1 MWESLE
7 GGLASVAL
15 WAVMAVGLATALF
28 GWFLFRANRRSLGSQ
43 ARARARLGYV
53 LMIFGPFA
61 FAGGPDLFGLFS
73 R

>member
-7 GGLASVAL
+7 GGHASVAL
-15 WAVMAVGLATALF
+15 WVVMAMGLAAALI
-28 GWFLFRANRRSLGSQ
+28 GWFLILASRRNSGGQ

-53 LMIFGPFA
+53 LMVLGLLA
-61 FAGGPDLFGLFS
+61 FAGGPDGFSLFS

>member
-7 GGLASVAL
+7 GGHASVAL
-15 WAVMAVGLATALF
+15 WAVMAVGLAAALF
-28 GWFLFRANRRSLGSQ
+28 GWLLIRNNRGSLGSQ

-53 LMIFGPFA
+53 LMIFGLLA
-61 FAGGPDLFGLFS
+61 FAGGPDLFGLLS

>member
-7 GGLASVAL
+7 GGHASVAL
-15 WAVMAVGLATALF
+15 WAVMAVGLAAALF
-28 GWFLFRANRRSLGSQ
+28 GWLLIRTNRGSLGSQ
-43 ARARARLGYV
+43 ARARVRLGYV
-53 LMIFGPFA
+53 LMIFGLLA

>member
-7 GGLASVAL
+7 GGHASVAL
-15 WAVMAVGLATALF
+15 WAVMAVGLAAALF
-28 GWFLFRANRRSLGSQ
+28 GWLLIRANRRRLGSQ

-53 LMIFGPFA
+53 LMIFGLLA

>member
-7 GGLASVAL
+7 GGHASAAL
-15 WAVMAVGLATALF
+15 WVVMAIGLAAALI
-28 GWFLFRANRRSLGSQ
+28 GWFLILANRRNSGSQ

-53 LMIFGPFA
+53 LMFFGLLA
-61 FAGGPDLFGLFS
+61 FAGGPDLFGLLS

>member
-7 GGLASVAL
+7 GGHASVAL
-15 WAVMAVGLATALF
+15 WAVMATGLAVALF
-28 GWFLFRANRRSLGSQ
+28 GWLLIRANRRSLSSR

-53 LMIFGPFA
+53 LMVFGLLA
-61 FAGGPDLFGLFS
+61 FAGGPDFFGLFS